1 MIGVSEHIVITA
13 EILVSVGAS
22 IQPEKRPE
30 QGGLEDWREGG
41 WWIGVGRE
49 GREEDGWLKGRE

>member
-1 MIGVSEHIVITA
+1 MVDRS
-13 EILVSVGAS
+13 
-22 IQPEKRPE
+22 
-30 QGGLEDWREGG
+30 REGG